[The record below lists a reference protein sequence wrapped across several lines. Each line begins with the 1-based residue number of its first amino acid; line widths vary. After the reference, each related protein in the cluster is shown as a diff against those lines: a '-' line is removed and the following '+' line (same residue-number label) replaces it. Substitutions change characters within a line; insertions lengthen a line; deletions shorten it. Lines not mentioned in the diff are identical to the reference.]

1 MVALHTTSSAPS
13 LGYNFS
19 ARGDTVILPHL
30 RCGSIVTKESL
41 LCRPVRLDM
50 VHPDTELRFVSPAVG
65 WGVFATREI
74 PTGTITWAL
83 DVLDQHFSDEDI
95 RRLPDY
101 ARELVEEYAYI
112 DGRGDHI
119 LCWDH
124 ARFYNHSCDANCLG
138 VCDDFQ
144 MAVRDIAAGEE
155 LTDDYGTFNP
165 REREPFHCSCGAAQC
180 RGAVLPDDY
189 LRIGGKWMKLARA
202 AFFLIPTVP
211 QPLWPVLR
219 ERQAVEAAL
228 ADPSL
233 LRITFCPRRRKA
245 GSRMG
250 R

>member
-1 MVALHTTSSAPS
+1 
-13 LGYNFS
+13 
-19 ARGDTVILPHL
+19 
-30 RCGSIVTKESL
+30 
-41 LCRPVRLDM
+41 M
-50 VHPDTELRFVSPAVG
+50 VHPDTELRFVSPAIG
-65 WGVFATREI
+65 WGVFATRDM

-83 DVLDQHFSDEDI
+83 DVLDQHLSDEDI

-101 ARELVEEYAYI
+101 DRELVEEYAYI

-144 MAVRDIAAGEE
+144 MAVRHIAAGEE
-155 LTDDYGTFNP
+155 LTEDYGTFNP

-189 LRIGGKWMKLARA
+189 LRIGGEWMKLARA
-202 AFFLIPTVP
+202 AFFLIPTVS

-219 ERQAVEAAL
+219 ERQAVEAARAL
-228 ADPSL
+228 FGLDDVRQGPVWS
-233 LRITFCPRRRKA
+233 PRVSRR
-245 GSRMG
+245 GSTALHSS
-250 R
+250 

>member
-1 MVALHTTSSAPS
+1 
-13 LGYNFS
+13 
-19 ARGDTVILPHL
+19 
-30 RCGSIVTKESL
+30 
-41 LCRPVRLDM
+41 M
-50 VHPDTELRFVSPAVG
+50 VHPDTELRFVSPAIG
-65 WGVFATREI
+65 WGVFATRDI
-74 PTGTITWAL
+74 PAGTITWAL

-101 ARELVEEYAYI
+101 DRELVEEYAYI

-138 VCDDFQ
+138 VRDDFQ
-144 MAVRDIAAGEE
+144 MAVCDIAAGEE
-155 LTDDYGTFNP
+155 LTEDYGTFNP
-165 REREPFHCSCGAAQC
+165 REREPFHCSCGAAKC

-189 LRIGGKWMKLARA
+189 LRIGGEWMKLARA

-219 ERQAVEAAL
+219 ERQAL

-233 LRITFCPRRRKA
+233 LRITFWPRRRKA
-245 GSRMG
+245 GPVWAHVSVHADQKSPRF
-250 R
+250 

>member
-1 MVALHTTSSAPS
+1 
-13 LGYNFS
+13 
-19 ARGDTVILPHL
+19 
-30 RCGSIVTKESL
+30 
-41 LCRPVRLDM
+41 M
-50 VHPDTELRFVSPAVG
+50 VHPDTELRFVSPAIG
-65 WGVFATREI
+65 WGVFATRDI

-155 LTDDYGTFNP
+155 LTEEYGTFNP
-165 REREPFHCSCGAAQC
+165 REPFHCSCGAAQC
-180 RGAVLPDDY
+180 RGTVLPDDY
-189 LRIGGKWMKLARA
+189 LRIGGEWMKLARA
-202 AFFLIPTVP
+202 AFVLIPTVQ

-233 LRITFCPRRRKA
+233 LLSLFGLDDVRQGPVRR
-245 GSRMG
+245 S
-250 R
+250 